1 MSVIGTRELRQL
13 KERYQLLLLA
23 ADLVCAALAVALTE
37 RILRA
42 YSVPAAEAPVLV
54 LLPLLALLWSALLY
68 LLGQYTLRPRQPGY
82 LAVYQVFKAVL
93 FGTCGALALSYLFIP
108 AWLAHRAVYLLSA
121 LLFLVLASASRL
133 AARAVLARSIFAE
146 RYLIVGAGSQAWR
159 MVEAMSDGHA
169 PPATEL
175 VGVVATSPDDLL
187 APHDDCPAPVLGNLE
202 DLPELIDEHSVTH
215 LVLCEEG
222 APSEAVMRAAAE
234 SEARGLKV
242 QTMPSA
248 FEALTKRAAIL
259 FAGTQWIARLET
271 ARRTKYATRLKRV
284 VDVAICLLLL
294 PIALVIVALAA
305 IAIKLTSRGPVFYAH
320 KRVGIEGRDFTFVKL
335 RTMIQDAE
343 RDTGPVWATP
353 DDPRITTVGRIL
365 RRLRLDEVP
374 QLWSVLKG
382 DMSLVGPRPER
393 PHFVEQFRPQ
403 IPLYEKRLMVRP
415 GITGWA
421 QVNHPYDTCPEDV
434 IEKLRYD
441 LYYIRHISFSLDLQ
455 ILVHTVGVMLS
466 NRLVR

>member
-1 MSVIGTRELRQL
+1 
-13 KERYQLLLLA
+13 
-23 ADLVCAALAVALTE
+23 
-37 RILRA
+37 
-42 YSVPAAEAPVLV
+42 
-54 LLPLLALLWSALLY
+54 
-68 LLGQYTLRPRQPGY
+68 
-82 LAVYQVFKAVL
+82 
-93 FGTCGALALSYLFIP
+93 
-108 AWLAHRAVYLLSA
+108 
-121 LLFLVLASASRL
+121 
-133 AARAVLARSIFAE
+133 
-146 RYLIVGAGSQAWR
+146 
-159 MVEAMSDGHA
+159 
-169 PPATEL
+169 
-175 VGVVATSPDDLL
+175 
-187 APHDDCPAPVLGNLE
+187 
-202 DLPELIDEHSVTH
+202 
-215 LVLCEEG
+215 
-222 APSEAVMRAAAE
+222 
-234 SEARGLKV
+234 
-242 QTMPSA
+242 MPSA